1 MSIESEIFKRYTPD
15 RKKLLSYGF
24 SKNKSG
30 LEVQKL
36 IKDGEFKA
44 FVQVSDK
51 GEVSGR
57 VYDAESDEEFLPLR
71 VEDGGAFVG
80 AVREEYS
87 KLLTEIRDNCFCE
100 NYFVAPQS
108 NRLSEM
114 IYEKFGDRPV
124 FMWKE
129 YPTFGVYKNQ
139 ESGKWYGLIMY
150 LQRSKLQSGLAGA
163 TDVLNV
169 KIDKDKIPDLVKN
182 NGYYPAYHMNKKYWI
197 TITLDETLSDNEI
210 FSLIEESYSYTVP
223 KSRKK

>member
-15 RKKLLSYGF
+15 CDKLLSYGF
-24 SKNKSG
+24 AKVNSDFEKEIPFMEG
-30 LEVQKL
+30 DFRAAV
-36 IKDGEFKA
+36 
-44 FVQVSDK
+44 VVSDK
-51 GEVSGR
+51 GGVTGK
-57 VYDAESDEEFLPLR
+57 VYDTESDEEFLPLR
-71 VEDGGAFVG
+71 VEEGGAFVG
-80 AVREEYS
+80 AVRDAYA
-87 KLLTEIRDNCFCE
+87 KLLVDIRSNCFCE
-100 NYFVAPQS
+100 NYFVSPQS

-114 IYEKFGDRPV
+114 IYEEFGDSPV
-124 FMWKE
+124 FMWEE
-129 YPTFGVYKNQ
+129 YPTFGVFKNQ

-210 FSLIEESYSYTVP
+210 FSLIEESHSYTVQ